1 MQNRDKIIREVA
13 KDLGIPQTKVR
24 EAVSSQTGL
33 VRKAMQKK
41 EAVSVYL
48 RQVGTFISPGVK
60 KSLSE
65 QKKFNRE
72 NRQKEENI
80 EYPTHF

>member
-24 EAVSSQTGL
+24 EAVSSQTEL
-33 VRKAMQKK
+33 VKKAMQKK

-48 RQVGTFISPGVK
+48 RKVGTFISPSVK
-60 KSLSE
+60 KSLIN
-65 QKKFNRE
+65 QKIQNSKAKKAN
-72 NRQKEENI
+72 KDI